1 MRQFNRF
8 CAVTLLSL
16 AIGTSAFA
24 GDVQAPASPNPP
36 PPAPLP
42 PVTCPAGEVCTQPD
56 ASTIIT
62 TLTLELYLQLISGL

>member
-1 MRQFNRF
+1 MRQFNGF

-36 PPAPLP
+36 PPPTVP
-42 PVTCPAGEVCTQPD
+42 PVTAPPGDASTQPD
-56 ASTIIT
+56 AATILA
-62 TLTLELYLQLISGL
+62 TLTLELYLQLISGH